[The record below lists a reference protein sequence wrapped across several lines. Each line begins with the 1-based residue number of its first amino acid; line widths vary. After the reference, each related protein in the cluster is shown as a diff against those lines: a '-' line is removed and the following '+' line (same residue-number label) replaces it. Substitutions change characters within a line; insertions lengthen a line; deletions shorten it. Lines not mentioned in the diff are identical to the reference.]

1 MMDGGMKNAEITWRN
16 VGRKFMACLRD
27 ERGTAM
33 AEYLILSGITIPLAL
48 YLFHP
53 DNGLYQTA
61 RSQFDIINVLLQL
74 PGP

>member
-1 MMDGGMKNAEITWRN
+1 MKGGMKNEGFTWRDL
-16 VGRKFMACLRD
+16 GRVFIACLRD

-61 RSQFDIINVLLQL
+61 RSQFDITNVLLQL

>member
-1 MMDGGMKNAEITWRN
+1 MKGGMKNEGFTWRDLCR
-16 VGRKFMACLRD
+16 VFIACLRD

-61 RSQFDIINVLLQL
+61 RSQFDITNVLLQL